1 MTTMIPC
8 RQASVELIVQ
18 AGTELQAGDLRQASE
33 KGWGAAAQI
42 VKAVGQHREWD
53 HGGHGLLFGI
63 VGNIVKETGDNQK
76 RDLFHIAS
84 ALHQNFYEMWLYRE
98 DVEAALANVRLF
110 ITKVD
115 ATFPPNESPGD

>member
-1 MTTMIPC
+1 MGPRRPWIVVRHR
-8 RQASVELIVQ
+8 RQHCE
-18 AGTELQAGDLRQASE
+18 G
-33 KGWGAAAQI
+33 
-42 VKAVGQHREWD
+42 
-53 HGGHGLLFGI
+53 
-63 VGNIVKETGDNQK
+63 TGDNQI